1 MVGGSQAFGSLTDL
15 APSKLFKVVMFGV
28 YRGRLVGKQEE
39 CDQNKT
45 KQCSASEHITLL
57 IFGGL

>member
-1 MVGGSQAFGSLTDL
+1 
-15 APSKLFKVVMFGV
+15 MFGV
-28 YRGRLVGKQEE
+28 YGGRLVGKQEE

-45 KQCSASEHITLL
+45 KQCGTSEHITLL